1 MWQAERRAPPADPQ
15 RVVSAEADRLRSV
28 AALLLER
35 TFARPATLGAT
46 RLVCVDGPA
55 GSGKTTLGHA
65 LVAGAGRYGSARQ
78 LHMDDLYEGWSGLG
92 PEVADRLRAGVLEPL
107 ERGEPGR
114 YRRYDWDLGRF
125 AEEHVVEPVDLLVVE
140 GVGSASTRYADRVTL
155 LVWVEAPEDLR
166 LRRGIARDGEELRA
180 RWLAW
185 MVDEQRHFARERT
198 RHRADV
204 LVDGSGER
212 RPVLR

>member
-1 MWQAERRAPPADPQ
+1 MSTDPP
-15 RVVSAEADRLRSV
+15 RVVSAEPGRLRSV
-28 AALLLER
+28 AELLLAR
-35 TFARPATLGAT
+35 TFARPATLGGT

-65 LVAGAGRYGSARQ
+65 LVAGAAPHGTARL

-92 PEVADRLRAGVLEPL
+92 PEVADRLRTGVLEPL
-107 ERGEPGR
+107 ERGQAGR
-114 YRRYDWDLGRF
+114 YRRYDWELGRF

-155 LVWVEAPEDLR
+155 LVWVEAPEELR
-166 LRRGIARDGEELRA
+166 LRRGVARDGEELRG
-180 RWLAW
+180 RWLTW
-185 MVDEQRHFARERT
+185 MVDEQRHFASERT
-198 RHRADV
+198 RERADV